1 MSFPDTRWLCLL
13 TRYSAT
19 GLWSSNIFGA
29 FAKSRKALLFFYFS
43 TQTPIHQS
51 HSVLYAGSQLMKT
64 VFWPDTRDMNWL
76 ISQAA
81 WRMDQ
86 RRSGNCLA
94 TKVTRIIALN
104 FFMWRYV
111 KNLVHKVRNHD
122 LQKLQARIR
131 KAVFTV
137 THNMLQ
143 NSWAEA
149 SIIWKLIVQP
159 VVPTLNPLG

>member
-1 MSFPDTRWLCLL
+1 
-13 TRYSAT
+13 
-19 GLWSSNIFGA
+19 
-29 FAKSRKALLFFYFS
+29 
-43 TQTPIHQS
+43 
-51 HSVLYAGSQLMKT
+51 
-64 VFWPDTRDMNWL
+64 
-76 ISQAA
+76 
-81 WRMDQ
+81 
-86 RRSGNCLA
+86 
-94 TKVTRIIALN
+94 
-104 FFMWRYV
+104 V